1 VTLLHLAH
9 ATYHTLRICIP
20 TVIQSALGT
29 LTAPECDA
37 RLDSWSRAIVRFAEI
52 DIEVEGLERAPLDE
66 SFVVM
71 SNHQSHYDIPVL
83 FQALRPRRLRMV
95 AKSELFRLPI
105 WTGAM
110 RAAGFVEVNRK
121 NRISAM
127 RSLDRSREAIQGGT
141 SIWIAP
147 EGTRS
152 PDGELGSFKK
162 GGFHMAIGAGARI
175 LPVSINGTRLVLPA
189 KGTRVT
195 NGVAVRVVVHEPVG
209 TSEDADQNA
218 LIRVV
223 RERIVSGLIAGPRA
237 DSGA

>member
-1 VTLLHLAH
+1 MTLLHLAH

-20 TVIQSALGT
+20 TVIQSAFGT
-29 LTAPECDA
+29 LTTPTCDA
-37 RLDSWSRAIVRFAEI
+37 RLDSWSAAIVRFAKI

-66 SFVVM
+66 AFVVM

-127 RSLDRSREAIQGGT
+127 RSLDRAREAIVGGT

-152 PDGELGSFKK
+152 PDGQLGSFKK
-162 GGFHMAIGAGARI
+162 GGFHMAAGAGARI
-175 LPVSINGTRLVLPA
+175 LPVSVNGTRRILPA
-189 KGTRVT
+189 KGTRVQD
-195 NGVAVRVVVHEPVG
+195 GEHVRVVVHAPVN
-209 TSEDADQNA
+209 TSRDSDQRD
-218 LIRVV
+218 LMRFV
-223 RERIVSGLIAGPRA
+223 RERIESGLEQR
-237 DSGA
+237 

>member
-9 ATYHTLRICIP
+9 ATYHTLRICVP

-29 LTAPECDA
+29 LTTPTCDA
-37 RLDSWSRAIVRFAEI
+37 RLDSWSRAIVRFAKI
-52 DIEVEGLERAPLDE
+52 DIEVEGIERAPIDE
-66 SFVVM
+66 AFVVM

-121 NRISAM
+121 NRVLAM
-127 RSLDRSREAIQGGT
+127 RSLTRAREAIAAGT

-162 GGFHMAIGAGARI
+162 GGFHLAAGAGARI
-175 LPVSINGTRLVLPA
+175 LPVSVDGTRRILPA
-189 KGTRVT
+189 KGTRVR
-195 NGVAVRVVVHEPVG
+195 NGEHVRVVVHDPVP
-209 TSEDADQNA
+209 TSENKDHKEVMA
-218 LIRVV
+218 LV
-223 RERIVSGLIAGPRA
+223 RERILSGMPRR
-237 DSGA
+237 G

>member
-9 ATYHTLRICIP
+9 ATYHTLRICVP

-29 LTAPECDA
+29 LTTPTCDA
-37 RLDSWSRAIVRFAEI
+37 RLDSWSRAIVRFAKI
-52 DIEVEGLERAPLDE
+52 DIEVEGIERAPIDE
-66 SFVVM
+66 AFVVM

-83 FQALRPRRLRMV
+83 FHALRPRRLRMV

-121 NRISAM
+121 NRVLAM
-127 RSLDRSREAIQGGT
+127 RSLTRAREAIAAGT

-162 GGFHMAIGAGARI
+162 GGFHLAAGAGARI
-175 LPVSINGTRLVLPA
+175 LPVSVDGTRRILPA
-189 KGTRVT
+189 KGTRVK
-195 NGVAVRVVVHEPVG
+195 NGEHVRVVIHDPVP
-209 TSEDADQNA
+209 TSENTDHKEVMG
-218 LIRVV
+218 LV
-223 RERIVSGLIAGPRA
+223 RERILSGMPQ
-237 DSGA
+237 SG

>member
-1 VTLLHLAH
+1 MTLLHLAH

-29 LTAPECDA
+29 LTTPTCDA
-37 RLDSWSRAIVRFAEI
+37 RLDSWSRAIVRFAKITI
-52 DIEVEGLERAPLDE
+52 DVKGLELAPLEE

-121 NRISAM
+121 NRVSAM
-127 RSLDRSREAIQGGT
+127 KSLDRAREAIRGGT

-152 PDGELGSFKK
+152 PDGELGPFKK
-162 GGFHMAIGAGARI
+162 GGFHMAAGAGARI
-175 LPVSINGTRLVLPA
+175 LPVSIDGTRRILPA
-189 KGTRVT
+189 KGTRVHD
-195 NGVAVRVVVHEPVG
+195 GEHVRVVVHEPIA
-209 TSEDADQNA
+209 TSEDADQKA
-218 LIRVV
+218 LMSLV
-223 RERIVSGLIAGPRA
+223 RERIQAGLGR
-237 DSGA
+237 

>member
-29 LTAPECDA
+29 LTTPTCDA

-52 DIEVEGLERAPLDE
+52 TIDVNGLELAPLEE

-121 NRISAM
+121 NRVSAM
-127 RSLDRSREAIQGGT
+127 KSLDRAREAIRAGT

-152 PDGELGSFKK
+152 PDGELGPFKK
-162 GGFHMAIGAGARI
+162 GGFHMAAGAGARI
-175 LPVSINGTRLVLPA
+175 LPVSIDGTRRILPA
-189 KGTRVT
+189 KGTRVHD
-195 NGVAVRVVVHEPVG
+195 GEHVRVVVHEPVA
-209 TSEDADQNA
+209 TSDDADQKKLMA
-218 LIRVV
+218 LIR
-223 RERIVSGLIAGPRA
+223 ERIQAGLAR
-237 DSGA
+237 

>member
-1 VTLLHLAH
+1 MTLLHLAH

-20 TVIQSALGT
+20 TVVQSALGT
-29 LTAPECDA
+29 LTTPTCDA
-37 RLDSWSRAIVRFAEI
+37 RLDSWSRAIVRFAKITI
-52 DIEVEGLERAPLDE
+52 DVQGLEHAPLEE

-110 RAAGFVEVNRK
+110 RAAGFVEVNRQ

-127 RSLDRSREAIQGGT
+127 RSLDRARDAIVSGT

-162 GGFHMAIGAGARI
+162 GGFHLAAGAGARI
-175 LPVSINGTRLVLPA
+175 LPVSVEGTRRILPA
-189 KGTRVT
+189 KGTRVH
-195 NGVAVRVVVHEPVG
+195 NGEHVRVVVHEPIR
-209 TSEDADQNA
+209 TSEDADQKQIMA
-218 LIRVV
+218 LVRDRIR
-223 RERIVSGLIAGPRA
+223 SGLPP
-237 DSGA
+237 

>member
-1 VTLLHLAH
+1 SRKAKEAAGASPSVLRGDDAERSIGAVTLLHLAH
-9 ATYHTLRICIP
+9 ATYHTLRICVP

-29 LTAPECDA
+29 LTTPVCDA
-37 RLDSWSRAIVRFAEI
+37 RLDSWSRAIVRFAKI
-52 DIEVEGLERAPLDE
+52 DIGVEGIEHAPLE
-66 SFVVM
+66 EAFVVM

-127 RSLDRSREAIQGGT
+127 RSLDRARDAIRAGT

-162 GGFHMAIGAGARI
+162 G
-175 LPVSINGTRLVLPA
+175 
-189 KGTRVT
+189 
-195 NGVAVRVVVHEPVG
+195 
-209 TSEDADQNA
+209 
-218 LIRVV
+218 
-223 RERIVSGLIAGPRA
+223 
-237 DSGA
+237 

>member
-1 VTLLHLAH
+1 MTLLHLAH

-29 LTAPECDA
+29 LTTPTCDA
-37 RLDSWSRAIVRFAEI
+37 RLDSWSRAIVRFAKISI
-52 DIEVEGLERAPLDE
+52 DVNGLELAPLEE

-121 NRISAM
+121 NRVSAM
-127 RSLDRSREAIQGGT
+127 KSLDRAREAIRAGT

-152 PDGELGSFKK
+152 PDGEIGPFKK
-162 GGFHMAIGAGARI
+162 GGFHMAAGAGARI
-175 LPVSINGTRLVLPA
+175 LPVSIDGTRRILPA
-189 KGTRVT
+189 KGTRVHD
-195 NGVAVRVVVHEPVG
+195 GEHVRVVVHEPVA
-209 TSEDADQNA
+209 TSPDADQKA
-218 LIRVV
+218 LMALV
-223 RERIVSGLIAGPRA
+223 RERIQAGLGR
-237 DSGA
+237 

>member
-9 ATYHTLRICIP
+9 ASYHTLRICIP

-29 LTAPECDA
+29 LTTPVCDA
-37 RLDSWSRAIVRFAEI
+37 RLDSWSRAIVRFAKI
-52 DIEVEGLERAPLDE
+52 DIEVRGLDNAPLDE

-110 RAAGFVEVNRK
+110 RAAGFVEVNRN

-127 RSLDRSREAIQGGT
+127 RSLERARDAIVAGT

-152 PDGELGSFKK
+152 VDGKLGSFKK
-162 GGFHMAIGAGARI
+162 GGFHLAAGAGARI
-175 LPVSINGTRLVLPA
+175 LPVSVDGTRRILPA
-189 KGTRVT
+189 KATHVRNGERV
-195 NGVAVRVVVHEPVG
+195 GIVVHEPVA
-209 TSEDADQNA
+209 TRDADQKRVMA
-218 LIRVV
+218 LV
-223 RERIVSGLIAGPRA
+223 RERIESGLPSP
-237 DSGA
+237 SGAD

>member
-1 VTLLHLAH
+1 MTLLHLAH

-29 LTAPECDA
+29 LTTPTCDA
-37 RLDSWSRAIVRFAEI
+37 RLDSWSRAIVRFAKISI
-52 DIEVEGLERAPLDE
+52 DVSGLELAPPE
-66 SFVVM
+66 EAFVVM

-127 RSLDRSREAIQGGT
+127 RSLDRARDAIKGGT

-162 GGFHMAIGAGARI
+162 GGFHMATGAGARI
-175 LPVSINGTRLVLPA
+175 LPVSVDGTRRILPA
-189 KGTRVT
+189 KGTRVHD
-195 NGVAVRVVVHEPVG
+195 GEHVRVVVHEPVE
-209 TSEDADQNA
+209 TSDEGDSKRVIA
-218 LIRVV
+218 LV
-223 RERIVSGLIAGPRA
+223 RERILSGLP
-237 DSGA
+237 

>member
-1 VTLLHLAH
+1 VTLLHLAN

-29 LTAPECDA
+29 LTTPICDA
-37 RLDSWSRAIVRFAEI
+37 RLDSWSAAIVRFARI
-52 DIEVEGLERAPLDE
+52 DIEAEGLEHAPLDE
-66 SFVVM
+66 AFVVM

-127 RSLDRSREAIQGGT
+127 RSLDRAREAIVGGT

-152 PDGELGSFKK
+152 PDGKLGSFKK
-162 GGFHMAIGAGARI
+162 GGFHMAAGAGARI
-175 LPVSINGTRLVLPA
+175 LPVSIDGTRRILPA
-189 KGTRVT
+189 KGTRVK
-195 NGVAVRVVVHEPVG
+195 NGEHVRVVVHEPV
-209 TSEDADQNA
+209 TTRDADQKRVMA
-218 LIRVV
+218 VV
-223 RERIVSGLIAGPRA
+223 RDRIESGLPGR
-237 DSGA
+237 

>member
-9 ATYHTLRICIP
+9 ATYHTLRICVP

-29 LTAPECDA
+29 LTTPTCDA
-37 RLDSWSRAIVRFAEI
+37 RLDSWSRAIVRFAKI
-52 DIEVEGLERAPLDE
+52 DIAVEGLERAPAE
-66 SFVVM
+66 EAFVVM

-95 AKSELFRLPI
+95 AKSELFKLPI

-110 RAAGFVEVNRK
+110 RAAGFVEVNRQ

-127 RSLDRSREAIQGGT
+127 RSLDRAREAIAKGT

-152 PDGELGSFKK
+152 PDGRLGSFKK
-162 GGFHMAIGAGARI
+162 GGFHLAIGAGARI
-175 LPVSINGTRLVLPA
+175 LPVSIDGTRRVLPA
-189 KGTRVT
+189 KGRHVHD
-195 NGVAVRVVVHEPVG
+195 GEHVRVVVHEPVA
-209 TSEDADQNA
+209 TSEDGDQKA
-218 LIRVV
+218 LVALV
-223 RERIVSGLIAGPRA
+223 RERIESGMPRP
-237 DSGA
+237 D

>member
-9 ATYHTLRICIP
+9 ATYHTLRICVP

-29 LTAPECDA
+29 LTTPICDA
-37 RLDSWSRAIVRFAEI
+37 RLDSWSRAIVRFAKI
-52 DIEVEGLERAPLDE
+52 DIEIEGIERAPIDE
-66 SFVVM
+66 AFVVM

-121 NRISAM
+121 NRVLAM
-127 RSLDRSREAIQGGT
+127 RSLTRAREAVAAGT

-162 GGFHMAIGAGARI
+162 GGFHLAAGAGARI
-175 LPVSINGTRLVLPA
+175 LPVSVDGTRRILPA
-189 KGTRVT
+189 KGTRVR
-195 NGVAVRVVVHEPVG
+195 NGEHVRVVVHEPVP
-209 TSEDADQNA
+209 TSEDSDHKEVMA
-218 LIRVV
+218 LV
-223 RERIVSGLIAGPRA
+223 RERILSGMPRR
-237 DSGA
+237 G